1 MCGKLS
7 STFTHTTR
15 CRAAYTLH
23 LLRSTLVAHLWP
35 AHGGWGHKWRVI
47 LALALLVGGKVLN
60 IQVPFIF
67 KDIVTQLN
75 IKAEDAEAALLVVP
89 MALLLGYGMA
99 RSSAAGM
106 QELRNAVF
114 SFVSQRAIRR
124 VADSVFRHL
133 HALDLR
139 FHLNRSTGAVSRV
152 LDRGN
157 RSISFVLSSLVFSVV
172 PTALEIALVSGILA
186 AQCGPAYAG
195 VTVATIASYVAFTI
209 GFTQWRTQFRKDM
222 NRAENEA
229 SSRVV
234 DSLIN
239 YETVKFFRNEEHEA
253 REYGRFL
260 RAYQDASIKTQTSL
274 SALNYG
280 QNLVFSVG
288 LTAVMIMAAQ
298 DIVAGTMSVGDLILV
313 NGLLFQL
320 SVPLNFI
327 GSVYR
332 DLRQALI
339 DMENMFALQDTDAD
353 VKQLPGAPPL
363 ALIPV
368 PGAAS
373 SAVATDSI
381 DLLHDISSSVVREA
395 VSKLPAMPGAVGALS
410 FGGVRFHYPDAPSRD
425 ILQGLDLVVP
435 AGRTVAVVGPSG
447 CGKSTLVRLLFRFFD
462 AQEGVV
468 RVDGQD
474 VRGVDM
480 DSLRDA
486 IGVVPQD
493 TVLFNDSLRHNIAYG
508 NLTATDAQVADAA
521 AMAQLTEAVG
531 RMPEGF
537 DTPVGERGL
546 KLSGGEKQ
554 RVACARVMLKNAP
567 ILLADEATSALDTAT
582 EAGIMGGLKKL
593 SQDRTSLLIAH
604 RLSTVKDADLIYV
617 LDAGRVVEAG
627 QHEQLLRKGGLYAD
641 MWNLQLQSAQGEG
654 PMADAD
660 VGHSAQQ

>member
-1 MCGKLS
+1 L
-7 STFTHTTR
+7 
-15 CRAAYTLH
+15 
-23 LLRSTLVAHLWP
+23 AHLWP
-35 AHGGWGHKWRVI
+35 AQGGWSHKGRVV

-67 KDIVTQLN
+67 KDIVNKLN
-75 IKAEDAEAALLVVP
+75 VKAEDAEAAMLAVP
-89 MALLLGYGMA
+89 MALLLGYGIA
-99 RSSAAGM
+99 RSSSAGM

-124 VADSVFRHL
+124 VADGVFRHL

-157 RSISFVLSSLVFSVV
+157 RSISYVLSSLVFNVV
-172 PTALEIALVSGILA
+172 PTALEIALVAGILA

-195 VTVATIASYVAFTI
+195 VTIGTIASYVAFTV

-222 NRAENEA
+222 NKAENDA

-253 REYGRFL
+253 KEYGRLL

-280 QNLVFSVG
+280 QNIVFSVG
-288 LTAVMIMAAQ
+288 LTAIMVMAAQ

-339 DMENMFALQDTDAD
+339 DMENMFALQETDAD

-363 ALIPV
+363 ALLPV
-368 PGAAS
+368 PGGAAS
-373 SAVATDSI
+373 AGTPTQGPT
-381 DLLHDISSSVVREA
+381 DLLQDITSPVVRNA
-395 VSKLPAMPGAVGALS
+395 VSRLPGVPGAVGALS

-425 ILQGLDLVVP
+425 ILKGLDLVVP

-462 AQEGVV
+462 AQGGVV

-474 VRGVDM
+474 IRGVTM

-493 TVLFNDSLRHNIAYG
+493 TVLFNDTLRHNIAYG
-508 NLTATDAQVADAA
+508 DLGASDAA
-521 AMAQLTEAVG
+521 VARAADMAQLTQAVG
-531 RMPEGF
+531 RMPQGF

-617 LDAGRVVEAG
+617 LDEGRVVEAG
-627 QHEQLLRKGGLYAD
+627 QHETLLQQGGLYAD

-654 PMADAD
+654 PAVEASAAGDA
-660 VGHSAQQ
+660 AEAR